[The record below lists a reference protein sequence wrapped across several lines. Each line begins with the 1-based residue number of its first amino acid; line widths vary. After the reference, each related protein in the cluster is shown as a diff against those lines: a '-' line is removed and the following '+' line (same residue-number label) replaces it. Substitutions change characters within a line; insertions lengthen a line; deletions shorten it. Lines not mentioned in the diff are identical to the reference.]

1 MCACSGRAASL
12 LSSGVPAQCLH
23 SLSHSHSHSLAHLLA
38 QSNMQSINQPFSQ
51 SMVRPKTHGGLGRRT
66 KRLVPPLERTSSWH
80 SPRKLA
86 LQVDPRYAPFPA
98 SSSKPNTFH
107 HSLYREKPAAR
118 IALRVWTQLH
128 GADWDSACCCVLF
141 FPCFFLGSGV
151 DPDDPR
157 GGGAR
162 GVLGLL
168 RPRLSAAHAGVR
180 VWKPR
185 LWRSRSERKRHA
197 WG

>member
-1 MCACSGRAASL
+1 MPRRRTCGSDLPATLSPRFRSVCAQKRSREQQCSSSCGVDDDALVRVCACSGRAASL

-128 GADWDSACCCVLF
+128 
-141 FPCFFLGSGV
+141 
-151 DPDDPR
+151 
-157 GGGAR
+157 
-162 GVLGLL
+162 
-168 RPRLSAAHAGVR
+168 
-180 VWKPR
+180 
-185 LWRSRSERKRHA
+185 
-197 WG
+197 